1 MFSIINVSNN
11 YKMDHSYNDNDRSS
25 PFKQNSI
32 WKYACWRLSV
42 TNQKFSSAEGH
53 KHEGGASSIVFHR
66 SHPSGETFFLLTHEK
81 RKWLQKRKF
90 EQVDP
95 GGDVDEYEYA
105 DSKEVDAKAKEKKAK
120 GQDDGDRL
128 VGGKITSTRF
138 GTEVLKALKYH

>member
-66 SHPSGETFFLLTHEK
+66 PHAPGETFFPGLLPHDKKKCPRRKENLNRWTLEVMLTSMSMLTLRKLTQRRK
-81 RKWLQKRKF
+81 RKRQKVKMMVTGLLGGRSLAQGSERKI
-90 EQVDP
+90 
-95 GGDVDEYEYA
+95 
-105 DSKEVDAKAKEKKAK
+105 SK
-120 GQDDGDRL
+120 L
-128 VGGKITSTRF
+128 
-138 GTEVLKALKYH
+138 